1 MKNKMKLLKEFDNK
15 LLMRKE
21 VEYLENS
28 SPITISRQEAKAKI
42 AKALDVDENLVV
54 ITKIGSQFGSQDV
67 NIYGFVYE
75 NEEVLKK
82 LTPEHIAKRNAAPAA
97 SEE

>member
-1 MKNKMKLLKEFDNK
+1 MKLVNEFDNK

-21 VEYLENS
+21 VEYLES
-28 SPITISRQEAKAKI
+28 STPITISRQDAKARI

-54 ITKIGSQFGSQDV
+54 ITKISSQFGSQDV
-67 NIYGFVYE
+67 RVFAYVYE
-75 NEEVLKK
+75 NEETLKK
-82 LTPEHIAKRNAAPAA
+82 LTPEHIAKRNATPVA

>member
-1 MKNKMKLLKEFDNK
+1 MKLIKEFDNK

-28 SPITISRQEAKAKI
+28 SPITISRQEAKASI
-42 AKALDVDENLVV
+42 AKALDVDEKLII
-54 ITKIGSQFGSQDV
+54 ITNIKSQFGSQDV
-67 NIYGFVYE
+67 NIHAYVYE
-75 NEEVLKK
+75 DEASLKK
-82 LTPEHIAKRNAAPAA
+82 LTPEHIEKRNAAPVA